1 MNQKKAGI
9 LITYVTMAVNIVV
22 GLVYSPFMLRMIGD
36 SQYGVYSLSSSLIS
50 FIALLDLGL
59 GQTLVRYIS
68 KARALDDREQEAEL
82 NGFFI
87 KLYSIIAAA
96 ALIIGVAI
104 TFVYPLVCKKSMTA
118 EEIQLFRTVFAILL
132 VNAVFSFPM
141 CVFSSTINAYERFFF
156 LKLVNLITVVV
167 KYSIMVL
174 LLWAGYKT
182 VAITIVVALSSIIM
196 QCVYAVYCRKKIR
209 ISFSFKGMD
218 RGFTREIFWFSFYIF
233 LNLVIDFVNS
243 NVDKLILGAI
253 VGTTAVTVYTFGI
266 YFQNYFQELSL
277 AMSGV
282 FLPSIVSIYEKEH
295 DMKKISDIFL
305 RVGRLQMAILVLA
318 LAGFTVMGREFIYLW
333 IGKQYADAY
342 YIGLIIMLPGLIPL
356 TQNIGISVLRAMNL
370 HKYRS
375 YMYLAIAAANV
386 AISIPLAK
394 AYGGIGAAVGT
405 ALANLAGQIT
415 YMNIFYARRVHI
427 DIKQYW
433 KNLFGFVI
441 TVAPLAIAAVVLK
454 RFVPINSWLVFIAY
468 VLVFTLCYC
477 LLYYLL
483 IANDYEKDLIK
494 SFKNKL
500 TGRG

>member
-9 LITYVTMAVNIVV
+9 LTTYVTMAVNIVV
-22 GLVYSPFMLRMIGD
+22 GLAYSPFMLRMIGD
-36 SQYGVYSLSSSLIS
+36 SQYGVYSLSSSLVS
-50 FIALLDLGL
+50 LIALLDLGL
-59 GQTLVRYIS
+59 GQTIVRYIS
-68 KARALDDREQEAEL
+68 KARALNDSEQEARL

-87 KLYSIIAAA
+87 KLYSIIAAS

-104 TFVYPLVCKKSMTA
+104 TFLYPLLCKKSMTA
-118 EEIQLFRTVFAILL
+118 AEIELFRKVFAILL
-132 VNAVFSFPM
+132 VNTVFSFPM

-174 LLWAGYKT
+174 LLRAGYKT
-182 VAITIVVALSSIIM
+182 VAITIVAALSSIIM

-209 ISFSFKGMD
+209 IKFSFKAMD
-218 RGFTREIFWFSFYIF
+218 RDFTREIFWFSFYIF
-233 LNLVIDFVNS
+233 LNLIIDFVNS
-243 NVDKLILGAI
+243 NMDKLILGAV
-253 VGTTAVTVYTFGI
+253 VGTTAVTVYAFGI

-305 RVGRLQMAILVLA
+305 RVGRLQMAILLLA
-318 LAGFTVMGREFIYLW
+318 LAGFTVLGKEFIYLW
-333 IGKQYADAY
+333 IGREYADAY

-386 AISIPLAK
+386 AVSIPLAK
-394 AYGGIGAAVGT
+394 AYGGIGAAIGT

-415 YMNIFYARRVHI
+415 YMNLFYARRVHI

-433 KNLFGFVI
+433 KNLLHFIAAFL
-441 TVAPLAIAAVVLK
+441 PLAIATALIK
-454 RFVPINSWLVFIAY
+454 RFVPIDSWGVFAVY
-468 VLVFTLCYC
+468 VLAFTLCYC
-477 LLYYLL
+477 L
-483 IANDYEKDLIK
+483 IFCFAVANDYEKKLIMGL
-494 SFKNKL
+494 KNKL
-500 TGRG
+500 IGRG

>member
-1 MNQKKAGI
+1 
-9 LITYVTMAVNIVV
+9 MAVNIVV
-22 GLVYSPFMLRMIGD
+22 GLVYSPFMLRMVGD

-59 GQTLVRYIS
+59 GQTLVRYIA
-68 KARALDDREQEAEL
+68 KARAEGDGEQEARL
-82 NGFFI
+82 NGFFL
-87 KLYSIIAAA
+87 KLYS
-96 ALIIGVAI
+96 LISVVAVLVGI
-104 TFVYPLVCKKSMTA
+104 LLVFVYPQISKKAMTA

-141 CVFSSTINAYERFFF
+141 CVFSSTINAYEHFFF
-156 LKLVNLITVVV
+156 LKLVNLITVVL
-167 KYSIMVL
+167 KYSFMVL
-174 LLWAGYKT
+174 LLKFGYKT
-182 VAITIVVALSSIIM
+182 VAITIVAAASSILM
-196 QCVYAVYCRKKIR
+196 QCAYAIYCKEKIK

-218 RGFTREIFWFSFYIF
+218 KGFAREIFWFSFYIF
-233 LNLVIDFVNS
+233 LGLFIDFINS
-243 NVDKLILGAI
+243 NADKLILGAI
-253 VGTTAVTVYTFGI
+253 VGTTAVTVYTFGV

-282 FLPSIVSIYEKEH
+282 FLPSIVGIYEKEH

-305 RVGRLQMAILVLA
+305 RVGRLQMAVLVLA
-318 LAGFTVMGREFIYLW
+318 LSGFAVVGKEFIHLW
-333 IGKQYADAY
+333 LGKGYTDAY

-375 YMYLAIAAANV
+375 YMFLAIATLNI

-405 ALANLAGQIT
+405 ALANIAGQIT

-433 KNLFGFVI
+433 KNLLRFVLPTVPIVVATALAKRVWPVDSWLTFVI
-441 TVAPLAIAAVVLK
+441 YVLAFSAVYFALYWAVV
-454 RFVPINSWLVFIAY
+454 
-468 VLVFTLCYC
+468 
-477 LLYYLL
+477 
-483 IANDYEKDLIK
+483 ANDYEKGLIRG
-494 SFKNKL
+494 FKRKL
-500 TGRG
+500 LGR